1 MDIRFK
7 DIEFGFADASTEAH
21 VLPELLIDAFYHS
34 EIADKMWSDRYFL
47 LLGLKGAGK
56 SAVAW
61 RLQLEASRVPQKFA
75 KILELQDFPF
85 GQFAKV
91 QVETS
96 DRKARY
102 VESWKFFLYVNLLY
116 LVIQDQAL
124 DKSSVPGI
132 EHLLQG
138 LAEIGVLPSDNL
150 TAMVTKSKRKKFKAG
165 VSKGINIGVESESEF
180 VPSQQSTLIQQL
192 ESVLISLRS
201 ESEFRIIVD
210 GLDDYL
216 SDEGQTFAILVALV
230 HAVKR
235 INEVLRNS
243 SLDAKVILL
252 IRSDLYDVFS
262 DSNLN
267 KWKRDYAI
275 KMEWY
280 DEAGSPSESRLFQLV
295 NLRATLS
302 AGRQVKVAEC
312 WLPAFVDGQAVEKY
326 LLDLTR
332 HRPRDVIQLFNELK
346 QASGSGRLTVEQ
358 VREAETSYSRE
369 YLLDEMND
377 ELAGLLDQDL
387 AKKAFE
393 LIFSLRRTKF
403 DFVEV
408 CNAASADRFGYD
420 SESVGQILERL
431 FNCGAIGLVDGKSGH
446 SHTTFKY
453 RNPAAVFSS
462 NTNYIIHRGL
472 RKAANLSS

>member
-1 MDIRFK
+1 VEIEFK

-21 VLPELLIDAFYHS
+21 VRPDLLINAFYHS

-61 RLQLEASRVPQKFA
+61 RLKLEASSDPQKFA

-91 QVETS
+91 QVEMS

-116 LVIQDQAL
+116 VVIQDQAL
-124 DKSSVPGI
+124 DKSSVPRI
-132 EHLLQG
+132 DHLLRG
-138 LAEIGVLPSDNL
+138 LADIGVLPSDNL

-165 VSKGINIGVESESEF
+165 VSKHVNVGVENESELI
-180 VPSQQSTLIQQL
+180 PAQQSTLIQQL
-192 ESVLISLRS
+192 ESALTSLRS

-216 SDEGQTFAILVALV
+216 SDDGHTFDILGALV

-235 INEVLRNS
+235 INEVLS
-243 SLDAKVILL
+243 SSPLDAKVILL
-252 IRSDLYDVFS
+252 VRSDLYERLS

-280 DEAGSPSESRLFQLV
+280 DETGSPSESRLFQLV

-302 AGRQVKVAEC
+302 AGQQVKVAER
-312 WLPAFVDGQAVEKY
+312 WLPASVDGQDVEKY

-346 QASGSGRLTVEQ
+346 GCYDSGKLSVEQ
-358 VREAETSYSRE
+358 VREAETVYSRE
-369 YLLDEMND
+369 YLLDEMKD
-377 ELAGLLDQDL
+377 ELKGLLDRDL

-393 LIFSLRRTKF
+393 LIFSLRKTKF
-403 DFVEV
+403 DFEKV
-408 CNAASADRFGYD
+408 CIAASADRFGFD
-420 SESVGQILERL
+420 SEGVSRILERL
-431 FNCGAIGLVDGKSGH
+431 FNCGAIGLVDSKTGF

-462 NTNYIIHRGL
+462 DTAYIIHRGL
-472 RKAANLSS
+472 RKAANLW

>member
-1 MDIRFK
+1 MEFK

-21 VLPELLIDAFYHS
+21 ERPELLIDAFYHS
-34 EIADKMWSDRYFL
+34 EIADRMWSDRYFL

-61 RLQLEASRVPQKFA
+61 RLQLEASGAPQKFA

-85 GQFAKV
+85 AQFAKV
-91 QVETS
+91 QVEMN
-96 DRKARY
+96 DQKARY
-102 VESWKFFLYVNLLY
+102 VESWKFFLYVNLLFI
-116 LVIQDQAL
+116 VMQDQAL
-124 DKSSVPGI
+124 DKSSVPTI
-132 EHLLQG
+132 DNLLKG

-150 TAMVTKSKRKKFKAG
+150 TAMVTKSKRRRFKTG
-165 VSKGINIGVESESEF
+165 VSKFVSVGMENESEL

-192 ESVLISLRS
+192 ESVLTSLRS

-235 INEVLRNS
+235 INELLRNS

-252 IRSDLYDVFS
+252 VRSDLYDSFS

-280 DEAGSPSESRLFQLV
+280 DETGSASDSRLFQLV

-302 AGRQVKVAEC
+302 VGQEVKVAER
-312 WLPAFVDGQAVEKY
+312 WLPACIDGQPVEKY

-346 QASGSGRLTVEQ
+346 RSSVSGRLSVEQ
-358 VREAETSYSRE
+358 VREAETAYSRE

-377 ELAGLLDQDL
+377 ELAGFIDQDL
-387 AKKAFE
+387 ARKAFE
-393 LIFSLRRTKF
+393 LIFSLRQTKF
-403 DFVEV
+403 DFAEV
-408 CNAASADRFGYD
+408 CSAASADRFGFD
-420 SESVGQILERL
+420 RESVGQLLERL
-431 FNCGAIGLVDGKSGH
+431 FNCGAIGLVDRKTGH

-462 NTNYIIHRGL
+462 NTAYLVHRGL